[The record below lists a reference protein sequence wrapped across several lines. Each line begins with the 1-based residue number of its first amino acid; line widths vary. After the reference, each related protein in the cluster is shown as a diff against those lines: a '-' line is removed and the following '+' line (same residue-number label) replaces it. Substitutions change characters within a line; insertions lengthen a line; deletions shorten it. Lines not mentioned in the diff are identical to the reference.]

1 MPEPSITQKLKD
13 LGFPS
18 RSEWHLE
25 DPIDLAMLRPGDSR
39 RITVQYSNTE
49 DKIELESGYPQ
60 LVDRPCPTCDHNG
73 IRNIFLQKGN
83 ITLVKCPDCGLVFQS
98 PVLDSSAI
106 KERYRAPDYQQVLSS
121 LVVESHSY
129 RVSRFGMER
138 IGILERH
145 HDPRVPRRVLD
156 IGSSTGF
163 FLEAAQNSGWD
174 AVGVELAPESR
185 DFSKSRGH
193 QVEAKPLEEIDFR
206 QQFGAVTLFD
216 TLEHLENPKETV
228 ERARDLLVHGGNL
241 FVYVPN
247 IDSVSFSLQGEG
259 ANFIMRNHLQYYS
272 PETLFDLLIRS
283 GFEPIHVETR
293 GLDVAD
299 WLTSLELEGI
309 TLPPQVWEGVG
320 SLQEACNRSGFGKN
334 LRMLAR
340 RN

>member
-1 MPEPSITQKLKD
+1 MLEPSINQKLKN

-18 RSEWHLE
+18 RSEWRLE
-25 DPIDLAMLRPGDSR
+25 EPIDVAKLRPGDSR
-39 RITVQYSNTE
+39 RMTVQYSNAGDDNE
-49 DKIELESGYPQ
+49 HESSFPQ

-73 IRNIFLQKGN
+73 KRNIFIQKGN
-83 ITLVKCPDCGLVFQS
+83 VTLVKCPDCGLVFQS
-98 PVLDSSAI
+98 PVLDSVAI

-129 RVSRFGMER
+129 RVRRFGMER
-138 IGILERH
+138 MRILERH
-145 HDPRVPRRVLD
+145 HEPQIPRRVLD

-163 FLEAAQNSGWD
+163 FLEAAQNCGWD

-185 DFSKSRGH
+185 EFSLSRGH
-193 QVEAKPLEEIDFR
+193 QVEAKPLEEIDFGEL
-206 QQFGAVTLFD
+206 FGAVTLFD
-216 TLEHLENPKETV
+216 TLEHLEDPKETI
-228 ERARDLLVHGGNL
+228 ERARDLLVRGGNL

-272 PETLFDLLIRS
+272 PETLFDFLDRS
-283 GFEPIHVETR
+283 GFEPIFVETR

-309 TLPPQVWEGVG
+309 PLPPQVWEGVG